1 MNNMKAKFKEGQVVL
16 YQNGTSFELGVVK
29 EVIYDYSRY
38 IWQGIHLYEVSGFEY
53 NEEKEALII
62 YGSKAVGTIV
72 ELDMIDGPD
81 LATYT
86 DEEINEY
93 LLDTFEE
100 YTAKDYFKYRVWY
113 HTGETSA
120 LTDEVNLHELKNAYA
135 FLIMRRKAD
144 TSSIHHT
151 PARQIAVKIIDGI
164 EQPSL
169 LEDELYYEYE
179 DALTELINKIKI

>member
-1 MNNMKAKFKEGQVVL
+1 MKTKFKEGQVVL
-16 YQNGTSFELGVVK
+16 YQNGTTFELGIVK

-38 IWQGIHLYEVSGFEY
+38 IWQGIHLYDVSGFEY
-53 NEEKEALII
+53 NEEKELLSI
-62 YGSKAVGTIV
+62 YDSDTGGIIV
-72 ELDMIDGPD
+72 ELDMVDGPD

-113 HTGETSA
+113 HTGDTSA
-120 LTDEVNLHELKNAYA
+120 LTNEVNLHELKNAYA

-144 TSSIHHT
+144 TSSIDET
-151 PARQIAVKIIDGI
+151 PARQLASFIID
-164 EQPSL
+164 ETSQL
-169 LEDELYYEYE
+169 TELEGEAYYECE
-179 DALTELINKIKI
+179 DALTELINEFKI